1 MIAQFGTQHPLHQRL
16 LELPQQPAAT
26 EQVFRPLAALQQLVQ
41 NLVVDCLPHGP
52 RHPFFSACTGGR
64 LHRKPDTLV
73 GSAEYRRRLGEAAAP
88 AQNATGTFRAII
100 AAYQRSGEWRQL
112 KPRTQTD
119 YRIWLDRIDAKF
131 GDAPIEAFNRPGIRA
146 VALKWRDGWQGKQA
160 QYAWTV
166 LRRVV
171 SWAYDRNLL
180 KQHHLTRGGRVYRA
194 NRADLIWTPTEI
206 EATCAAATPEVA
218 NAITLM
224 LWTGLAPCDLV
235 RLDRWHIKPTPK
247 GRRIEIHRAK
257 TETLAAIPVL
267 AAAAKVID
275 ATPDGRTR
283 ILQSPR
289 GKPWHPGHLSKEVK
303 RFARLASV
311 REALTMYDLR
321 GNACTRLLSE
331 GCTIAEIALAMGWS
345 PAHAAAMVQ
354 VYAALDPA
362 ITDSI
367 LARLEP
373 AETGTEAVKTGAK

>member
-1 MIAQFGTQHPLHQRL
+1 MG
-16 LELPQQPAAT
+16 
-26 EQVFRPLAALQQLVQ
+26 
-41 NLVVDCLPHGP
+41 
-52 RHPFFSACTGGR
+52 
-64 LHRKPDTLV
+64 
-73 GSAEYRRRLGEAAAP
+73 
-88 AQNATGTFRAII
+88 I
-100 AAYQRSGEWRQL
+100 AAGESGS
-112 KPRTQTD
+112 
-119 YRIWLDRIDAKF
+119 
-131 GDAPIEAFNRPGIRA
+131 
-146 VALKWRDGWQGKQA
+146 VQA
-160 QYAWTV
+160 DHA
-166 LRRVV
+166 
-171 SWAYDRNLL
+171 
-180 KQHHLTRGGRVYRA
+180 
-194 NRADLIWTPTEI
+194 
-206 EATCAAATPEVA
+206 
-218 NAITLM
+218 
-224 LWTGLAPCDLV
+224 
-235 RLDRWHIKPTPK
+235 
-247 GRRIEIHRAK
+247 
-257 TETLAAIPVL
+257 VL